1 MTRAIIYNDGGWR
14 LAIYDREDL
23 LARIELRHAN
33 AWLLLRSLVEM
44 LGA

>member
-1 MTRAIIYNDGGWR
+1 MSRAIIVYDGVPSMT
-14 LAIYDREDL
+14 ADL
-23 LARIELRHAN
+23 LARIELREAN